1 LRFSGPGKSGVV
13 KTESVAERVAHTEH
27 AFREANERI
36 EAAADRVPLDTEPI
50 PFLCECAVPNC
61 TAITRLTREEY
72 ERVRDQ
78 GNTFLVAPGHEVVAV
93 EGVTIARLVEKFER
107 FSFMEKVGE
116 AGEVA
121 EQLDPRDSS

>member
-1 LRFSGPGKSGVV
+1 VN
-13 KTESVAERVAHTEH
+13 TETVAERVAHNEH

-36 EAAADRVPLDTEPI
+36 EATADNIPLASEPI
-50 PFLCECAVPNC
+50 PFICECPVPSC
-61 TAITRLTREEY
+61 TEIARLTREEY

-78 GNTFLVAPGHEVVAV
+78 GNTFLVAPGHEVIVV

-121 EQLDPRDSS
+121 EQLDPRDN

>member
-1 LRFSGPGKSGVV
+1 VN
-13 KTESVAERVAHTEH
+13 TETVAERVAHNEH
-27 AFREANERI
+27 AFRVANERI
-36 EAAADRVPLDTEPI
+36 EAAAGRIPLDSELI

-61 TAITRLTREEY
+61 TEITRLTREEY

-107 FSFMEKVGE
+107 FSRMEKIGE
-116 AGEVA
+116 AGEIA